1 MKEQSPAN
9 QFSQEAILSQLN
21 DSQRQAVVYTDGPQ
35 LVIAGAGSGKTRVL
49 TYKIAY
55 LLTQGLQPWDIL
67 ALTFTNKAA
76 REMKERIA
84 QIVGPERAK
93 YLFMGTF
100 HSVFARILRSEAPAL
115 GYQSNFTIYDDAD
128 SRSLIKS
135 IIKDLG
141 LDEKI
146 YSPAAIHSQISMAKN
161 HLVLSS
167 EYGLMPDFKE
177 RDKRNRT
184 PEVYRIYQAYQQR
197 CMQSNAMDF
206 DDLLMNTFLL
216 FRDHDDIRKKYA
228 QKFKYILVDE
238 YQDTNKVQVSIVQQL
253 AQDNARVC
261 VVGDDYQSIYSFR
274 GANID
279 NILSFQKRFPKTQLC
294 KLERNYRSTQNIVNA
309 ANSLMKHNRRQ
320 INKTVYSEEKQGEM
334 LTYYPCYSDK
344 EESILVVNQ
353 IAKLHRKTQCAYDSF
368 AILYRTNAQSR
379 SFEGELRKNN
389 IPYRVYGGLSFYQ
402 RKEIKDCLAYL
413 RLIVNPEDSEALR
426 RIINYPTRGIG
437 NTTQQKLWDA
447 AAKNDVNLWDVVDNP
462 SLYGVDLAK
471 SAANKLA
478 EFQKMITA
486 FQQMAEAKDALEVCQ
501 TIIKVSG
508 IERDLQQKS
517 DAETLAKQENV
528 DEFLASVQAFVE
540 EQHEENDKEFVS
552 ISDFMQEVSLL
563 TDQDVQQDDEPKVM
577 LMTVHASKG
586 LEFPYVFV
594 VGVEENIFPS
604 SQSVDSVN
612 QLEEERRLLY
622 VAITRAQ
629 VQCILT
635 SAKNRFRYGQP
646 QFDSPSRF
654 IDEIDCRYL
663 EIIDEARGFQTAES
677 YRRPWQQSD
686 YEPNRPYSAVRG
698 WGKDDNLR
706 SRWQNSRPVA
716 SQFRADPKP
725 KITRMKA
732 PERAVDALSD
742 SFKQQLIQEGGDI
755 QKLQKAQTSGGCAL
769 GVYEGA
775 TVEHARFGVG
785 TVMRIEGQGE
795 QAKATVAFQHVGTK
809 QLLLKFAKLTILDK
823 RQ

>member
-1 MKEQSPAN
+1 MNELSPTN
-9 QFSQEAILSQLN
+9 QFSQDVILSQLN

-84 QIVGPERAK
+84 QIVGSERAK

-100 HSVFARILRSEAPAL
+100 HSVFARILRSEASVL

-128 SRSLIKS
+128 SRSLIKA
-135 IIKDLG
+135 IIKELG

-146 YSPAAIHSQISMAKN
+146 YSPATICSQISTAKN

-167 EYGLMPDFKE
+167 EYASMPDFKE

-197 CMQSNAMDF
+197 CLQSNAMDF

-216 FRDHDDIRKKYA
+216 FRDHDDIRQKYA

-253 AQDNARVC
+253 AQGNQHVC

-279 NILSFQKRFPKTQLC
+279 NILSFQKRFPKTRLC

-320 INKTVYSEEKQGEM
+320 INKTVYSEESQGEL

-344 EESILVVNQ
+344 EESILVVNK
-353 IAKLHRKTQCAYDSF
+353 IAKIHQKTQCAYDSF
-368 AILYRTNAQSR
+368 VILYRTNAQSR

-389 IPYRVYGGLSFYQ
+389 IPYRIYGGLSFYQ
-402 RKEIKDCLAYL
+402 RKEIKDSLAYL
-413 RLIVNPEDSEALR
+413 RLAVNPEDSEALR

-447 AAKNDVNLWDVVDNP
+447 AASNGVNLWTIVNNP
-462 SLYGVDLAK
+462 SMYGVTLAK
-471 SAANKLA
+471 STLNKLL
-478 EFQKMITA
+478 EFQNMIVA
-486 FQQMAEAKDALEVCQ
+486 FQQMAEAKDAFDVCQ
-501 TIIKVSG
+501 TIIKASG
-508 IERDLQQKS
+508 IERDLQQHS
-517 DAETLAKQENV
+517 DADSLAKQENIE
-528 DEFLASVQAFVE
+528 EFLASVHAFVE
-540 EQHEENDKEFVS
+540 EQREENNKEFVR

-563 TDQDVQQDDEPKVM
+563 TDQDIQRDDEPKVT

-594 VGVEENIFPS
+594 AGLEENIFPS
-604 SQSVDSVN
+604 SQSVESVN

-629 VQCILT
+629 SQCFLT
-635 SAKNRFRYGQP
+635 SAKNRFRYGQT
-646 QFDSPSRF
+646 QFDPPSRF
-654 IDEIDCRYL
+654 IDEIDHRYL
-663 EIIDEARGFQTAES
+663 EIIDEAKGFQTAES
-677 YRRPWQQSD
+677 YRRPWQQTD
-686 YEPNRPYSAVRG
+686 YEPNRPYRAMKG
-698 WGKDDNLR
+698 WGNEDNQR
-706 SRWQNSRPVA
+706 GRWQNSRPVA

-732 PERAVDALSD
+732 PERAVEALPD
-742 SFKQQLIQEGGDI
+742 SFKQELIREGGNI
-755 QKLQKAQTSGGCAL
+755 QKLQQAQASGGRAL
-769 GVYEGA
+769 GISEGA
-775 TVEHARFGVG
+775 IVEHSRFGVG

-795 QAKATVAFQHVGTK
+795 QAKATVAFRHVGTK
-809 QLLLKFAKLTILDK
+809 QLLLKFAKLTVLNGK
-823 RQ
+823 Q